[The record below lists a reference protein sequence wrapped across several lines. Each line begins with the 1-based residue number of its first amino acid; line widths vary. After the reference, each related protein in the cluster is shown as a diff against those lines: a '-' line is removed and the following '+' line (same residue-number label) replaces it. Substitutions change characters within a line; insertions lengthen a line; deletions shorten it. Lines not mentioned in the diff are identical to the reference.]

1 MNLVSI
7 IVPVY
12 NVNDYL
18 RECLQSIVSQTY
30 KNIEIILIDDGSTDG
45 SGSICDEFAQKD
57 SRIKV
62 IHKINEGVSTA
73 RNLGIQLSTGKF
85 VLFVDSDDWIEENY
99 VSELLGEYNKVDYDL
114 VICNYNKIY
123 SQDKQTRPIVLRTE
137 INNFTGDFSKDFY
150 FLRSLLSYPW
160 IKLYQRD
167 IIIKN
172 QICFPKDFTDAEDQV
187 FNYTYFNHVRKY
199 KYIEKFLYNYRYR
212 VGSLSK
218 NTSRKSFEC
227 NLKKMKIQKDFL
239 YDNKIL
245 KKEIILLEDSL
256 GIIFKYY
263 SSSVREFSEFKSR
276 VQCVKEV
283 VGTISSNNIS
293 LFTKKWIALNLIKYN
308 CSTVLYLYCKLKY
321 WFK

>member
-1 MNLVSI
+1 M
-7 IVPVY
+7 
-12 NVNDYL
+12 
-18 RECLQSIVSQTY
+18 
-30 KNIEIILIDDGSTDG
+30 
-45 SGSICDEFAQKD
+45 
-57 SRIKV
+57 
-62 IHKINEGVSTA
+62 
-73 RNLGIQLSTGKF
+73 
-85 VLFVDSDDWIEENY
+85 
-99 VSELLGEYNKVDYDL
+99 
-114 VICNYNKIY
+114 
-123 SQDKQTRPIVLRTE
+123 
-137 INNFTGDFSKDFY
+137 
-150 FLRSLLSYPW
+150 
-160 IKLYQRD
+160 
-167 IIIKN
+167 
-172 QICFPKDFTDAEDQV
+172 
-187 FNYTYFNHVRKY
+187 RKY